1 MAKFIKMTPEVADSL
16 REKVLERVESIIS
29 DKNKFPDGNVT
40 VTYTIGKNDEKA
52 RLNISIKAY
61 LKMQALIAKSQKEV
75 GWHGVA
81 FREDEENNVYRV
93 EDVMVYPQMVDGTN
107 VNTDEDEYY
116 AWNMSLEDD
125 VANNLR
131 FHGHSHVNMG
141 VFASSVDL
149 QHQSEI
155 LNMMDDDM
163 FYIFVIMNKRG
174 EVYSKI
180 YDLKKNLMFETS
192 DITISVAQDD
202 LDIAEFLDSSMKL
215 VKDLPVKMGYSGHY
229 QGGSGS
235 SYGYPYGGK
244 SLYEYSHLGNEKTQ
258 QKATEKPE
266 TETKGGKKK
275 SVLED
280 GFNIPKRV
288 TDASD
293 YLDGYYDDDDD
304 EYQYGGWGDYGN

>member
-1 MAKFIKMTPEVADSL
+1 MAKFIKMTPEVADDF
-16 REKVLERVESIIS
+16 REKVFEQVESMIS
-29 DKNKFPDGNVT
+29 DKNKFRDGNVT
-40 VTYTIGKNDEKA
+40 VTYNLGKNDEKA
-52 RLNISIKAY
+52 KLNISIRAY

-81 FREDEENNVYRV
+81 FREDEDNNVYRV
-93 EDVMVYPQMVDGTN
+93 EDIMVYPQMVDGTN

-131 FHGHSHVNMG
+131 FHGHSHVNMS
-141 VFASSVDL
+141 VFASSVDI

-192 DITISVAQDD
+192 DITISVAHDD

-215 VKDLPVKMGYSGHY
+215 VKDLPVKVNYPGCY
-229 QGGSGS
+229 QGSSRS
-235 SYGYPYGGK
+235 SYGYPYGCK
-244 SLYEYSHLGNEKTQ
+244 SLYEYSHSGNEKTQ
-258 QKATEKPE
+258 QKATDKPE

-275 SVLED
+275 STLED

-293 YLDGYYDDDDD
+293 YIDGYYDDD
-304 EYQYGGWGDYGN
+304 ECQYGGWGAYGN

>member
-1 MAKFIKMTPEVADSL
+1 MAKFIKMTPEVADDF
-16 REKVLERVESIIS
+16 REKVFEQVESMIS
-29 DKNKFPDGNVT
+29 DKNKFRDGNVT
-40 VTYTIGKNDEKA
+40 VTYNLGKNDEKA
-52 RLNISIKAY
+52 KLNISIRAY

-93 EDVMVYPQMVDGTN
+93 EDIMVYPQMVDGTN

-131 FHGHSHVNMG
+131 FHGHSHVNMS
-141 VFASSVDL
+141 VFASSVDI

-215 VKDLPVKMGYSGHY
+215 VKDLPVKVSYSGCY
-229 QGGSGS
+229 QGGYGS

-244 SLYEYSHLGNEKTQ
+244 SLYEYSHSDNEKAQ
-258 QKATEKPE
+258 QKADKKPA
-266 TETKGGKKK
+266 TETKVGKKK
-275 SVLED
+275 PTLDD
-280 GFNIPKRV
+280 GFNIPKQV

-293 YLDGYYDDDDD
+293 YLSGYYDDDED
-304 EYQYGGWGDYGN
+304 QYGGWSAYGN

>member
-1 MAKFIKMTPEVADSL
+1 MAKFIKMTPEVADDF
-16 REKVLERVESIIS
+16 REKVFEQVESMIS
-29 DKNKFPDGNVT
+29 DKNKFRDGNVT
-40 VTYTIGKNDEKA
+40 VTYNLGKNDEKA
-52 RLNISIKAY
+52 KLNISIKAY
-61 LKMQALIAKSQKEV
+61 LKMQVLIANSQKEV

-81 FREDEENNVYRV
+81 FREDEDNNVYRV
-93 EDVMVYPQMVDGTN
+93 EDIMVYPQMVDGTN

-131 FHGHSHVNMG
+131 FHGHSHVNMS

-192 DITISVAQDD
+192 DITISVAQDYLNID
-202 LDIAEFLDSSMKL
+202 EFLDSSMKL
-215 VKDLPVKMGYSGHY
+215 VKDLPVKVSYSGCY
-229 QGGSGS
+229 KGGSGS
-235 SYGYPYGGK
+235 SYGYPYGCK
-244 SLYEYSHLGNEKTQ
+244 SLYEYSHSDGGKTQ
-258 QKATEKPE
+258 QKASEKPE
-266 TETKGGKKK
+266 TVTKGGKKK
-275 SVLED
+275 STLDD

-288 TDASD
+288 TDVSD
-293 YLDGYYDDDDD
+293 YFDGYYDDD
-304 EYQYGGWGDYGN
+304 EYKYSGWGSYGN